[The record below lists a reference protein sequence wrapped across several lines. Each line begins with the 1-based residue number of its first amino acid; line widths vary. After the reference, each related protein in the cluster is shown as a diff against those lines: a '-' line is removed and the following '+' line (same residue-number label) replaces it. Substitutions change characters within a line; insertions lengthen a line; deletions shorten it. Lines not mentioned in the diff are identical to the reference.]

1 MAAIGA
7 EQFDEYA
14 GLVIRYWLCNGFVK
28 RFDPGDLG
36 NICFI
41 LRWQRTK
48 LFKLGDLRSYARI
61 GHLILRLVS
70 DKGRQVRFR
79 TICLGRPRPF
89 KRAWQVTRLRS
100 R

>member
-1 MAAIGA
+1 MAAIRA

-14 GLVIRYWLCNGFVK
+14 GLVIRYWLCNGSVK

-48 LFKLGDLRSYARI
+48 LFKLGDLTSYTRI
-61 GHLILRLVS
+61 GHLILGLVRVN
-70 DKGRQVRFR
+70 GRQVRFR
-79 TICLGRPRPF
+79 TNCLGRARPI
-89 KRAWQVTRLRS
+89 KRA
-100 R
+100 

>member
-1 MAAIGA
+1 MAAIRA

-14 GLVIRYWLCNGFVK
+14 GLVIRYWLCNGSVK

-48 LFKLGDLRSYARI
+48 LFKLGDLTSYTRI
-61 GHLILRLVS
+61 GHLILRLVRVN
-70 DKGRQVRFR
+70 GRQVRFR
-79 TICLGRPRPF
+79 TICLGRTRPI
-89 KRAWQVTRLRS
+89 KRA
-100 R
+100 